1 MQKPVEVK
9 ATSTMTFYFN
19 QQPLKATKGDFYYDI
34 LFQSTT
40 TVHYCP
46 TSIFPKFGILNTAF
60 RTIKSVLGYDNY
72 VVGKSLNST
81 YHKLRSNLIA
91 VANI

>member
-9 ATSTMTFYFN
+9 ATSTMTFCSN

-46 TSIFPKFGILNTAF
+46 TS
-60 RTIKSVLGYDNY
+60 
-72 VVGKSLNST
+72 
-81 YHKLRSNLIA
+81 NLIW
-91 VANI
+91 NFEYGFQNNKICSGLR